1 MGWAKKPRSTQGES
15 GIFPINYEI
24 TLEFYGRIEGCHM
37 SCRFCELAS
46 SNSRNR
52 ATDQVIFETERYFA
66 ISSIGGFIPGW
77 TLVCPKS
84 HQLNLSEVYA
94 EESFIQFV
102 KDVQE
107 VVSREYGLCVTFEHG
122 AIAEGSITACGAN
135 HAHLHIVP
143 FSQSLQSLVPEEDH
157 SLNWSACLPSQLAA
171 FSGGQEYLFCADKF
185 VGRKTIGLFCV
196 LSQQRSQFFRRVL
209 SKAVGMTEFYD
220 YKRYPFE
227 EITSDT
233 AKRLANTFAAAK
245 IVE

>member
-1 MGWAKKPRSTQGES
+1 
-15 GIFPINYEI
+15 
-24 TLEFYGRIEGCHM
+24 M

-46 SNSRNR
+46 SHDRNR
-52 ATDQVIFETERYFA
+52 AADQVLYETGRYFA

-84 HQLNLSEVYA
+84 HQLNLSQLYP

-107 VVSREYGLCVTFEHG
+107 VVSREYGPCVTFEHG

-143 FSQSLQSLVPEEDH
+143 FSRSLQSLLPEEDP
-157 SLNWSACLPSQLAA
+157 SLDWNACFAGQIAT

-185 VGRKTIGLFCV
+185 VGHKTMGLACV
-196 LSQQRSQFFRRVL
+196 LPQQRSQFFRRVL

-227 EITSDT
+227 EISSDT
-233 AKRLANTFAAAK
+233 AKRLANTFAAAR

>member
-1 MGWAKKPRSTQGES
+1 
-15 GIFPINYEI
+15 
-24 TLEFYGRIEGCHM
+24 M

-46 SNSRNR
+46 SHGRNR
-52 ATDQVIFETERYFA
+52 VADQVLYETERYFA

-84 HQLNLSEVYA
+84 HQLNLSQFYL
-94 EESFIQFV
+94 EESFVQFV

-107 VVSREYGLCVTFEHG
+107 VVSKEYGSCVIFEHG
-122 AIAEGSITACGAN
+122 ANVEGSITACGAN

-143 FSQSLQSLVPEEDH
+143 FSRSVQSLVPKEDS
-157 SLNWSACLPSQLAA
+157 SLDWNTCLTGQIAPL
-171 FSGGQEYLFCADKF
+171 SGGQEYLFCADKF
-185 VGRKTIGLFCV
+185 DGHKTMGLVCT
-196 LSQQRSQFFRRVL
+196 LPQQRSQFFRRVL

-227 EITSDT
+227 EISNDT
-233 AKRLANTFAAAK
+233 AKRLANTFAATR